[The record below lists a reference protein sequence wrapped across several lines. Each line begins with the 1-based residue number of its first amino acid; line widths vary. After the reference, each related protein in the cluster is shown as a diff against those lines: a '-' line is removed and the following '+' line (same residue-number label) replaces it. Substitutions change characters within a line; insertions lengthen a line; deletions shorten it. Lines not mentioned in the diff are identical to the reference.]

1 MGLNVFSVLCF
12 ACGVHVCTC
21 TLAVSH
27 GSKKPASV
35 AVKVLFGASS
45 AHASLRPQESHVRA
59 HTYCFVQLRL
69 ENVKLLEEIERLKL
83 QVKTQ
88 RESAER
94 ETERLRKELA
104 RTDDQRKKT
113 EHELHTL
120 RESRGKILRGL
131 NTQTEIALAQLKRDF
146 ENMRKQLLAKDEI
159 INVQERKIASLIE
172 ANSTLRGGL
181 QDLLSLPKD
190 SGSEEEEEREERSI
204 GHRNLSEPYTNGH
217 HPNASPSAHSG
228 DLFRIISLLES
239 GKFDQS

>member
-1 MGLNVFSVLCF
+1 MYMYIGSITWVKK
-12 ACGVHVCTC
+12 TC
-21 TLAVSH
+21 QCSCESSFWGFISTCV
-27 GSKKPASV
+27 SKK
-35 AVKVLFGASS
+35 
-45 AHASLRPQESHVRA
+45 SHVRA